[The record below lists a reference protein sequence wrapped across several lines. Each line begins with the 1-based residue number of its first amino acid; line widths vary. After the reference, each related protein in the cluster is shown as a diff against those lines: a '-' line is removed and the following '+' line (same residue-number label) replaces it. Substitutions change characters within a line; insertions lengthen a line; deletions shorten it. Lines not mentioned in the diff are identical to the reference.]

1 LSDLNEP
8 NELNEVNHIN
18 KQAHERTERQ
28 RTLIFINLMITC
40 IAVSMLATALTT
52 ALPAIV
58 TDLQISV
65 TTGQWLTSG
74 YSLAMAIVMPLTA
87 YLMNRVPTKKLY
99 LSALGIALIGLLLCA
114 GAPNFFVMMLARIL
128 QAIGNGILTA
138 MAQVI
143 LLTIYPMNRIG
154 VVMGWYGLSITAAPV
169 IAPTLA
175 GVIVDRLNWH
185 AIFYIVAAIVLL
197 SLIWAIRVF
206 DDVLPTAKSRFDQ
219 LSFVLSAFA
228 FGGVT
233 LGFGN
238 IGSYGFVSVPVLGAL
253 GIGLLA
259 GIWFV
264 LRQFRS
270 TQPFLDLQVL
280 KTKEYAISVFG
291 SILLY
296 LVLMGSAMLMPLY
309 VQSILGKS
317 ATISGLV
324 ILPGSL
330 VSALL
335 SPIAGRIYDKIGIR
349 LLTIFG
355 GGSLVL
361 SNIGMYFVHM
371 DSSIWLAVC
380 LNILRCAATG
390 CLLMP
395 FVTWG
400 NKNIAPELTAHGTAL
415 LTSLRTVA
423 GAIGTALFVGIMNSV
438 AQKST
443 TLSGAAAL
451 LHGMN
456 VSFLLMTIAS
466 GLLFAT
472 GLFLIRD
479 KQDTTPVWVEGAEE
493 PIE

>member
-1 LSDLNEP
+1 MSDLNEP
-8 NELNEVNHIN
+8 NMQH
-18 KQAHERTERQ
+18 QERTERQ

-58 TDLQISV
+58 TDLTISV

-99 LSALGIALIGLLLCA
+99 LSALAIALVGLLLCA
-114 GAPNFFVMMLARIL
+114 AAPNFYVMMAARIL

-175 GVIVDRLNWH
+175 GLIVDRLNWH
-185 AIFYIVAAIVLL
+185 AIFYIVAAIVLV

-219 LSFVLSAFA
+219 VSFVLSAFA
-228 FGGVT
+228 FGGIT

-238 IGSYGFVSVPVLGAL
+238 IGSYGMISLPVLGSL
-253 GIGLLA
+253 GIGLLT
-259 GIWFV
+259 GVWFV
-264 LRQFRS
+264 LRQLKS
-270 TQPFLDLQVL
+270 THPFLDLRVL

-291 SILLY
+291 SIMLY

-330 VSALL
+330 VSAFL
-335 SPIAGRIYDKIGIR
+335 SPVAGRIYDKVGIR
-349 LLTIFG
+349 LLTLFG

-371 DSSIWLAVC
+371 DSSIWLAVG

-400 NKNIAPELTAHGTAL
+400 NKNIASELTAHGTAL

-423 GAIGTALFVGIMNSV
+423 GAVGTALFVGIMNSI
-438 AQKST
+438 AKKST
-443 TLSGAAAL
+443 TLTGTAAL

-466 GLLFAT
+466 GLLFAI

-479 KQDTTPVWVEGAEE
+479 KKNDAPVWDAGLEE
-493 PIE
+493 PID

>member
-1 LSDLNEP
+1 MSET
-8 NELNEVNHIN
+8 V
-18 KQAHERTERQ
+18 QRTERQ

-58 TDLQISV
+58 NDLQISV

-99 LSALGIALIGLLLCA
+99 LAALGIALVGLLLCA
-114 GAPNFFVMMLARIL
+114 TAPNFLVMLLARIL
-128 QAIGNGILTA
+128 QAVGNGILTA

-143 LLTIYPMNRIG
+143 LLSIYPINRIG

-169 IAPTLA
+169 IAPTIA
-175 GVIVDRLNWH
+175 GLIVDRLNWH
-185 AIFYIVAAIVLL
+185 AIFYIVAVIVLI
-197 SLIWAIRVF
+197 SLIWAIKVF
-206 DDVLPTAKSRFDQ
+206 DDVLPVSNSKFDQ
-219 LSFVLSAFA
+219 TSFVLSAFA
-228 FGGVT
+228 FGGIT

-238 IGSYGFVSVPVLGAL
+238 IGSYGFFSLPVLGTLA
-253 GIGLLA
+253 IGLVA
-259 GIWFV
+259 GIFFV
-264 LRQFRS
+264 FRQLRAK
-270 TQPFLDLQVL
+270 TPFLDLRVL

-291 SILLY
+291 SIMLY

-324 ILPGSL
+324 VLPGSL
-330 VSALL
+330 VSAFL
-335 SPIAGRIYDKIGIR
+335 SPVAGRIYDKVGIR

-361 SNIGMYFVHM
+361 SNIGMYFIHM
-371 DSSIWLAVC
+371 HTGIWVAVV
-380 LNILRCAATG
+380 LNMLRCAATG

-400 NKNIAPELTAHGTAL
+400 NKNIPPQLTAHGTAL

-438 AQKST
+438 AQNST
-443 TLSGAAAL
+443 TLTGTSAL

-479 KQDTTPVWVEGAEE
+479 QKPEAVWLEGAEE
-493 PIE
+493 PLE